1 MKLFSVTFVNSGF
14 ILNATT
20 LIIYIT
26 GIFKTAMNPGIAQ
39 NVAAQ
44 FFLSIPYLATK
55 NSWLVVLTLTVTSY
69 CGKTF
74 YYKFWTLKPV
84 SAIFYQIFIFHQI
97 TALQKVRKMFFISS
111 NKLFSF
117 SRYSN
122 FCIFFFPFLFPC
134 QPLH

>member
-1 MKLFSVTFVNSGF
+1 MSKTKMKLFSVTFVNSGF

-26 GIFKTAMNPGIAQ
+26 GTFKTAMNPGIAQ

-69 CGKTF
+69 SGK
-74 YYKFWTLKPV
+74 
-84 SAIFYQIFIFHQI
+84 IFY
-97 TALQKVRKMFFISS
+97 
-111 NKLFSF
+111 
-117 SRYSN
+117 
-122 FCIFFFPFLFPC
+122 
-134 QPLH
+134 